1 MLFTEFQW
9 KDMSRIFFPVILVI
23 LFVCSS
29 AYSAEKE
36 ADAVWIES
44 DGMRHEV
51 FYSSFIAGS
60 WSEPVQVT
68 DDYFDNL
75 YPVIDRDSQGK
86 KWLFWT
92 ASDNGKLFLRY
103 TTSTGSGWAES
114 KDVPVELHSSI
125 APSMLIDS
133 DNVLWLVWSGNT
145 GGQDDIYFATCRK
158 GIWSSPKTLN
168 PEDEV
173 PDILPQIFLAGNN
186 EITVI
191 WKKYLNG
198 SYRQVQS
205 TWDGK
210 KWSSFAEIEPIGKT
224 EAEQLEDQEIPVPA
238 FIRDDERAF
247 IRIY

>member
-1 MLFTEFQW
+1 MFFTGFQW
-9 KDMSRIFFPVILVI
+9 KYMSRIFFPAIFVI
-23 LFVCSS
+23 LFVCSPL
-29 AYSAEKE
+29 YSAEKE

-44 DGMRHEV
+44 DGIRHEV
-51 FYSSFIAGS
+51 FYSTFTANT

-75 YPVIDRDSQGK
+75 HPVIDRDRQGT

-92 ASDNGKLFLRY
+92 ASDNGTLSLRY
-103 TTSTGSGWAES
+103 TSSTGSGWSES

-133 DNVLWLVWSGNT
+133 DSVLWLVWAGNT
-145 GGQDDIYFATCRK
+145 GGQDDIYFATCTK
-158 GIWSSPKTLN
+158 GIWSPPETLH

-173 PDILPQIFLAGNN
+173 PDILPQISLTDNN
-186 EITVI
+186 ETTVI

-205 TWDGK
+205 IREGK
-210 KWSSFAEIEPIGKT
+210 KWSSFVEIEPVEQTGV
-224 EAEQLEDQEIPVPA
+224 EQLEDQEIPVPA
-238 FIRDDERAF
+238 FIKDDERAF